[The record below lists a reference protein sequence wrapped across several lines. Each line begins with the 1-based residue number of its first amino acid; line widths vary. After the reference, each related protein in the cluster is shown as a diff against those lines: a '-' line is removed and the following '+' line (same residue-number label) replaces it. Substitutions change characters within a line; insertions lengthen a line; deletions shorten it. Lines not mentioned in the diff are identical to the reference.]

1 MFDFDVRYVSGK
13 KNPVADTL
21 SRKANGPLSNVDSDL
36 NN

>member
-1 MFDFDVRYVSGK
+1 MFDFDARYVPGK
-13 KNPVADTL
+13 KNPVADAL